1 MIFYI
6 LRRIL
11 YTIPIALGVY
21 TITFILFH
29 LRDPIS
35 IAKVNL
41 PQAPLPVLQD
51 WVRANGYHIP
61 LFLNLPYHAKE
72 IRPDGRV
79 HPEFAEKSIFYSRYF
94 LGIYDI
100 LTLNFGKDKNQ
111 RDILQQM
118 KERAIPSLSVMI
130 PAFFIT
136 LLVSLF
142 ISLFTLITKEWIDYT
157 ISFFAIVSMSIA
169 LPVYLLLAG
178 WIFGIYFRIVPI
190 YSSTIPAIIVA
201 IIGGMGGQIRFY
213 RTVLKDQQYSLHV
226 KSAKLRGASSWYV
239 LIYHILRNASIPIL
253 TTVVMSLPFL
263 ITGSLLLEQ
272 FFGIPGMG
280 DMMYMAVISQDF
292 PVIRAMV
299 YLGAFLYM
307 LGNILTDISYAL
319 VDPRI
324 RLE

>member
-1 MIFYI
+1 MWKYI

-21 TITFILFH
+21 TITFLLFH
-29 LRDPIS
+29 LRDPIA

-51 WVRANGYHIP
+51 WVRANQYHLP
-61 LFLNLPYHAKE
+61 LFLNLSYHAKE
-72 IRPDGRV
+72 VRPDGRV

-94 LGIYDI
+94 LGLYELI
-100 LTLNFGKDKNQ
+100 TLNLGKDKNN

-118 KERAIPSLSVMI
+118 KERALPSLSIML
-130 PAFFIT
+130 PAFIM
-136 LLVSLF
+136 SLF
-142 ISLFTLITKEWIDYT
+142 ISLFLSLFTILSKLWIDGFIT
-157 ISFFAIVSMSIA
+157 FFAVFTMSIA

-178 WIFGIYFRIVPI
+178 WVFGELIRIVPI
-190 YSSTIPAIIVA
+190 FGNPAPAIIVA
-201 IIGGMGGQIRFY
+201 VVGGIGGQIRFY
-213 RTVLKDQQYSLHV
+213 RTVLHDQKHALYV
-226 KSAKLRGASSWYV
+226 VAARLRGATPWYI

-292 PVIRAMV
+292 PVIKALV
-299 YLGAFLYM
+299 YLGALLYM
-307 LGNILTDISYAL
+307 LGNILTDISYAF

>member
-1 MIFYI
+1 MWKFI
-6 LRRIL
+6 LRRVL

-21 TITFILFH
+21 AITFVLFH
-29 LRDPIS
+29 LRDPIA

-51 WVRANGYHIP
+51 WVRANGYHLP
-61 LFLNLPYHAKE
+61 LFLNLPYHAGQ

-79 HPEFAEKSIFYSRYF
+79 HPEFAEKSIFYSRFF
-94 LGIYDI
+94 LGIYDL
-100 LTLNFGKDKNQ
+100 LTLNLGKDKNN
-111 RDILQQM
+111 RDILEQL
-118 KERAIPSLSVMI
+118 KERIFPSLSIMG
-130 PAFFIT
+130 PAFVLSVSIGLLISLIT
-136 LLVSLF
+136 L
-142 ISLFTLITKEWIDYT
+142 ISKFWIDRM
-157 ISFFAIVSMSIA
+157 IMFFAVFTMSIA

-178 WIFGIYFRIVPI
+178 WIFGEYLRIVPI
-190 YSSTIPAIIVA
+190 YGNVVPAIIVA
-201 IIGGMGGQIRFY
+201 VIAGIGGQIRFY
-213 RTVLKDQQYSLHV
+213 RTVLYDQKFSLHV
-226 KSAKLRGASSWYV
+226 RAAKLRGASSWYL
-239 LIYHILRNASIPIL
+239 LIFHILRNASIPIL

-292 PVIRAMV
+292 PVIRALV
-299 YLGAFLYM
+299 YLGALLYM